1 MNRSTGRPP
10 PGAVGALIAAVGL
23 GVAGWYGWDWY
34 QLPHW
39 TETDIRASVELN
51 LALDL
56 SRTPQAAT
64 TVDAQNL
71 LRQNIRKELEAEIAR
86 EREVPRGYTLAGLA
100 MMAFGFA
107 QMLIRTWL
115 ARR

>member
-1 MNRSTGRPP
+1 MNRSPGRPP
-10 PGAVGALIAAVGL
+10 AGAVGALIAAVGL

-34 QLPHW
+34 QLPRW
-39 TETDIRASVELN
+39 SEADIRASVELN

-71 LRQNIRKELEAEIAR
+71 LRQGIRRELEAEIAR
-86 EREVPRGYTLAGLA
+86 ERETPRAYTLAGMI
-100 MMAFGFA
+100 MMALGVA